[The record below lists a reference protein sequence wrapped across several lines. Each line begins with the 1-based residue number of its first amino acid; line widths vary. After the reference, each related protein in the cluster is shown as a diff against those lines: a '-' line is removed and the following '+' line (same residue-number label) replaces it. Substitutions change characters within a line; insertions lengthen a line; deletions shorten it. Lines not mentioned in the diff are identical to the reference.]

1 MKPAGAIDATG
12 GGRPSKQPSDDPD
25 IIAEWPL
32 NRREHLRVSLQQYR
46 GVDLVG
52 VRKWFFGDDD
62 SLCPGKD
69 GITLNIKH
77 LPQLADAITK
87 ALAEARAR
95 GLVAHMGEGA
105 PS

>member
-1 MKPAGAIDATG
+1 MSETPAAEPADFIV
-12 GGRPSKQPSDDPD
+12 
-25 IIAEWPL
+25 AEWPL
-32 NRREHLRVSLQQYR
+32 NRREHLRVTLQRYR

-62 SLCPGKD
+62 SLRPGKN
-69 GITLNIKH
+69 GITVNIKH

-95 GLVAHMGEGA
+95 GLVADADEGA
-105 PS
+105 PK